1 MSIPLSERLA
11 AEAATVA
18 PLIPRRMSAP
28 TGWEPG
34 VRYDPSTSLPT
45 EVTTE
50 QVTRQI
56 GPGDESEFAALIAHL
71 LPMVPAGHEIR
82 LVEAKYDPKVW
93 TRAEAYDIDGGKTPA
108 TTEAAWRYRFKIV
121 AVSAVTVTGVTDLA
135 GLVAVAKANRKNRNP
150 LLGTG
155 RTRVVIMAD
164 PQIGKV
170 DSRGGTPELIGRL
183 DDLLAQLDDIA
194 KAEPC
199 DDVVILDPG
208 DLTEG
213 FESTAQEMHTNDLSF
228 PEQLDMAQVILTH
241 VVTSIAARFGSTR
254 VATVPSNHTQWRKGK
269 DRLGKPG
276 DDFGLLTHR
285 TVARALASRD
295 DITFIQTGPWEESLA
310 LKVRGAVIG
319 LVHGHQAQS
328 GRIPQWWAG
337 QSHGGQP
344 VAAATMLVTG
354 HYHSFRMEPTGAI
367 DGKARYWIQA
377 PALDGGSS
385 WWRHIKGDESEAGLL
400 TFTVDDAGNWDAL
413 HYLR

>member
-1 MSIPLSERLA
+1 MISDAVKNGP
-11 AEAATVA
+11 AEIA

-34 VRYDPSTSLPT
+34 VKYDPATERPV

-50 QVTRQI
+50 QVESDSQI
-56 GPGDESEFAALIAHL
+56 DRSGYAELIAHL
-71 LPMVPAGHEIR
+71 LPMIPVGHEPR
-82 LVEAKYDPKVW
+82 LVEARYDPVAW
-93 TRAEAYDIDGGKTPA
+93 TRQEAFSSADGSDSLNKTPA
-108 TTEAAWRYRFKIV
+108 TTRPAWRYRFRIV
-121 AVSAVTVTGVTDLA
+121 ACKPEAVSLESRVDLFKLA
-135 GLVAVAKANRKNRNP
+135 RANRKNRNP

-155 RTRVVIMAD
+155 RTRVVVMAD

-170 DSRGGTPELIGRL
+170 DSNGGTPELIGRL
-183 DDLLAQLDDIA
+183 DDLLRQLDAVA
-194 KAEPC
+194 KADPC

-228 PEQLDMAQVILTH
+228 PEQLDMAQIILAH
-241 VVTSIAARFGSTR
+241 AVTSIAARFGSTR
-254 VATVPSNHTQWRKGK
+254 VATVPSNHTAWRKGK

-310 LKVRGAVIG
+310 IKVRGAVIG
-319 LVHGHQAQS
+319 LVHGHQASS
-328 GRIPQWWAG
+328 GRIPAWWAG

-344 VAAATMLVTG
+344 TAAATMLVTG

-367 DGKARYWIQA
+367 DGKARYWLQA

-385 WWRHIKGDESEAGLL
+385 WWRHIKGDESEPGMV
-400 TFTVDDAGNWDAL
+400 TFTIDDTGAWDNL
-413 HYLR
+413 RYLR